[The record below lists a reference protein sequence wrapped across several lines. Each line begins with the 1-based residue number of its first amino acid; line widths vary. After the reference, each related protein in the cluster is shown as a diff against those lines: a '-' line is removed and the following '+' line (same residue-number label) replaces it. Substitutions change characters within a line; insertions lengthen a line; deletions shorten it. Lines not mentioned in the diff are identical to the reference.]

1 MIRLALQCIVIRE
14 EATYRVDLVV
24 PARPEV
30 GAPGNNAWPGVELL
44 LHRHSLSQS
53 LAAGVGGSV
62 IRIQRIFGLTDLK
75 ADWHGLIHAGGR
87 NKRVEDKIVGGRMRL
102 W

>member
-1 MIRLALQCIVIRE
+1 MA
-14 EATYRVDLVV
+14 
-24 PARPEV
+24 
-30 GAPGNNAWPGVELL
+30 GVELL

-62 IRIQRIFGLTDLK
+62 IRIQRLFGLTDLK